1 MNEIFI
7 ELGKYQRLLI
17 EQGEWWRLI
26 TAHFTHFNLNHLL
39 SNLAGL
45 MLIGLINRS
54 FLLSK
59 AGASAILFLCGWV
72 SACLWFLDPSLQG
85 YAGFSGVLHGL
96 LILAIALQDE
106 FSSFFKL
113 GVVLLVTSKIVLE
126 QQGVHISHLANIDY
140 GRPVSVASHLYGA
153 LGGLAL
159 IAAQWG
165 QKYLRQG
172 RNLLGRKA

>member
-1 MNEIFI
+1 MNEIII
-7 ELGKYQRLLI
+7 ELTKYQRLMI

-54 FLLSK
+54 FLLGK
-59 AGASAILFLCGWV
+59 AGVSAILFLCAWV

-113 GVVLLVTSKIVLE
+113 GMVLLVTSKIVLE
-126 QQGVHISHLANIDY
+126 QQGVDISHLANIDY
-140 GRPVSVASHLYGA
+140 GRPVSVTSHQYGV
-153 LGGLAL
+153 LGGLVLTA
-159 IAAQWG
+159 IHWG
-165 QKYLRQG
+165 LEYIMR
-172 RNLLGRKA
+172 RWEISVRKA